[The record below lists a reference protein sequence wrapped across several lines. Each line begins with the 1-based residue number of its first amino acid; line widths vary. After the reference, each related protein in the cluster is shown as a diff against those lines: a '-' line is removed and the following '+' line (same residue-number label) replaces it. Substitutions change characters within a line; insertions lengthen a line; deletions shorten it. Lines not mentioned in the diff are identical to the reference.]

1 LTLAPATPIIARVL
15 HFPGEEVVGTPSR
28 GPANV
33 DKQRLLEHYRSMC
46 RVRAF
51 EETALA
57 ALEQG
62 LVPGPLHPSIGQEA
76 VAAGVCGNLAADDIL
91 LSTHRGHG
99 HTLVKGASALAMMRE
114 LLGREGGCCGG
125 KGGSMHIA
133 DFSVGMLGANGVVG
147 ANILIA
153 TGAAHA
159 IKLKGESRVAVC
171 IFGDGAV
178 NRGPFLEGLNW
189 AKIFALPVVFF
200 CEDNQFAAT
209 TRTGAVSAG
218 AGPAARAESLGI
230 PSVTVNGNDVL
241 EVDAVMQDTL
251 ASVRAGRGPY
261 FIHALTYRLTGHT
274 AVDAAGYRDG
284 DEVAERWRHD
294 PIARAMAMLV
304 DAGMTTTA
312 LEDIN
317 SDAHRA
323 MAAVLDEARASN
335 WPDLRQ
341 VFTDVQDTHGQGLT
355 RSS

>member
-1 LTLAPATPIIARVL
+1 MTP
-15 HFPGEEVVGTPSR
+15 PKD
-28 GPANV
+28 PANV
-33 DKQRLLEHYRSMC
+33 DKARLLEHYRAMC

-51 EETALA
+51 EETALE
-57 ALEQG
+57 ALEEG

-76 VAAGVCGNLAADDIL
+76 VASGVCGNLASDDIL

-99 HTLVKGASALAMMRE
+99 HTLVKGASPLAMMRE

-171 IFGDGAV
+171 IFGDGAI

-189 AKIFALPVVFF
+189 AKIFALPVLFF

-209 TRTGAVSAG
+209 TRTDTVSAG
-218 AGPAARAESLGI
+218 QGPSARAESLGI
-230 PSVTVNGNDVL
+230 QSVTINGNDVL
-241 EVDAVMQDTL
+241 EVDAVVRDTL
-251 ASVRAGRGPY
+251 AAIRAGRGPC

-274 AVDAAGYRDG
+274 AADAAGYRDSE
-284 DEVAERWRHD
+284 EVAQRWRQD
-294 PIARAMAMLV
+294 PIARAIAMLV
-304 DAGMTTTA
+304 DAGMAPAELDAIKDEAACAMGA
-312 LEDIN
+312 L
-317 SDAHRA
+317 
-323 MAAVLDEARASN
+323 LDEARASP
-335 WPDLRQ
+335 WPADRH
-341 VFTDVQDTHGQGLT
+341 TYADVQDADGRGTARGV
-355 RSS
+355 

>member
-1 LTLAPATPIIARVL
+1 LY
-15 HFPGEEVVGTPSR
+15 FPGEEFVATPSQ
-28 GPANV
+28 GTANV
-33 DKQRLLEHYRSMC
+33 DKQRLVEHYRAMC

-51 EETALA
+51 EETALI
-57 ALEQG
+57 ALEEG

-76 VAAGVCGNLAADDIL
+76 VAAGVCGNLAIDDIL

-99 HTLVKGASALAMMRE
+99 HTLVKGASPLAMMRE

-218 AGPAARAESLGI
+218 EGPAARAESLGI
-230 PSVTVNGNDVL
+230 PAVTVNGNDVL

-251 ASVRAGRGPY
+251 ARVRAGGGPC

-274 AVDAAGYRDG
+274 AVDAAAYRDG

-294 PIARAMAMLV
+294 PIARALAMLV
-304 DAGMTTTA
+304 DAGLEASA
-312 LEDIN
+312 LEDIKN
-317 SDAHRA
+317 EADRS
-323 MAAVLDEARASN
+323 MTAVLEEARASS
-335 WPDLRQ
+335 WPDLRH
-341 VFTDVQDTHGQGLT
+341 VFTDVQDTPGQGLT
-355 RSS
+355 RVT